1 MIKATALLISIMI
14 LFHPVPVKSE
24 APEFSHITVEA
35 RASELGLE
43 VSEFVLF
50 SSVVEA
56 ESDRSESL
64 TGRILIAEVILNRL
78 NDPRFDCDTIT
89 EVLTAPGQFSTVRRG
104 QSITSR
110 TDLSDEAVRIAL
122 SEVEAG
128 TAPEVLFF
136 NCRGFNYGQPYG
148 DGPIDGNYF
157 MLLEEAQ

>member
-1 MIKATALLISIMI
+1 MIKTAALLVSIVV

-24 APEFSHITVEA
+24 APEFSEISVEA

-43 VSEFVLF
+43 FSEFVLF

-78 NDPRFDCDTIT
+78 NDPRFGCETIT
-89 EVLTAPGQFSTVRRG
+89 EVLTAPGQFSTVING

-157 MLLEEAQ
+157 MTLD

>member
-1 MIKATALLISIMI
+1 MIRATALFISIMV

-24 APEFSHITVEA
+24 VPEFTEISVEA

-43 VSEFVLF
+43 LSEFVLF

-78 NDPRFDCDTIT
+78 NDPRFGCETIT
-89 EVLTAPGQFSTVRRG
+89 EVLTAPGQFSTVING

-157 MLLEEAQ
+157 MTLD